1 MNRKCRLTVSA
12 RIRARGA
19 YLEFWFLRG
28 GWGVGGGGGVFE
40 WGAYKK
46 SEFLLFKKTF
56 FNIIVRHENK
66 NTEDK

>member
-1 MNRKCRLTVSA
+1 MQTYRKCSNKSSGCLF
-12 RIRARGA
+12 RILVFTRG
-19 YLEFWFLRG
+19 LGG
-28 GWGVGGGGGVFE
+28 GWGGGGFE